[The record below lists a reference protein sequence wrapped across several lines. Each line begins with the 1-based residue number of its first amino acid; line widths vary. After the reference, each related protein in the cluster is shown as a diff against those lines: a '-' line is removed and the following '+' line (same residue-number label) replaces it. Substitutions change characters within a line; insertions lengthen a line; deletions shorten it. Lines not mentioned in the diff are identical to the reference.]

1 MTAEDFQLSLSKY
14 ASDSDSAFLQR
25 FFKTGPGEYGEGDV
39 FIGVRV
45 PDTRKVCKEFKDLP
59 LVEIQKL
66 LDSPI
71 HEHRLGAVIL
81 LVNQFN
87 KNKQEIYDLYLK
99 NVYKGR
105 VNNWDIVDSSA
116 HQIVGGYLIDKSHD
130 LLFELA
136 DSDNLWQRR
145 VAVLATFHFIKNGE
159 ASTAIEI
166 AEKLLNDDHD
176 LIHKAVG
183 WMLREIGKQVDE
195 GILIDFLDKH
205 VTKMPRTMLRYS
217 MEKLP
222 EHKRQYYLKKKY

>member
-59 LVEIQKL
+59 LGEIQKL

-87 KNKQEIYDLYLK
+87 KNKEEVYNLYLK

-105 VNNWDIVDSSA
+105 INNWDIVDSSA
-116 HQIVGGYLIDKSHD
+116 HQIVGGYLIDKPHD

-136 DSDNLWQRR
+136 GSDNLWQRR

-166 AEKLLNDDHD
+166 AEKLLDDDHD

-205 VTKMPRTMLRYS
+205 ATKMPRTMLRYS

-222 EHKRQYYLKKKY
+222 EYKRQYYLKKKY